1 MSKTY
6 LGAKRKRTN
15 TPAENRKRT
24 VEYRH
29 LRYAKTPAVR
39 DEEETVI
46 VLSEFPR
53 ADVVDEAE
61 EAVVVLPETEEP
73 VGEKPVVTVSE
84 PVKES
89 TEKGGFF
96 AKITAFF
103 AGLFGTKLLTDTDV
117 DDENVRAAEL
127 LEVPSDSEEPEAEEV
142 LSKTAEEPAAEA
154 DTAVP
159 AETAETEPEAE
170 EASEAAETETT
181 EDTETE
187 TSEKETVTS
196 EEEETAEETETT
208 EAESSEETEESEE
221 AETSEE
227 PAEEAE
233 ASEETA
239 ESEEKAEESESSE
252 EVEVSESTEEETDA
266 AEETEEPEAAE
277 KAAVVTE
284 ETEDTAEAVTESPEE
299 TETSEEKEE
308 TESET
313 SEEKEVTESSEEKK
327 EKTEASEETTEE
339 SEKSEEET
347 ESETSEEKE
356 VIESSEEKKEK
367 TEASEETTE
376 ESEKM
381 EEETTSET
389 SEEKEETESS
399 EEKKE
404 ETETSE
410 ETEKVTE
417 EAEKTDEEKETET
430 AEEKT
435 EETTESETEEKKEE
449 PSEPEKPKKSLAERF
464 LEFKAYRR
472 RKKLENLDEMIDRP
486 TANILQMMVAP
497 GTAME
502 RVSKAGYATVSRFT
516 ILAFN
521 ILKWIIFGAF
531 FGSALRMI
539 ITSVE
544 FSIVQMNF
552 SSASGIAVKIALFTL
567 AAEYLSYY
575 LISIVSGLMR
585 KQITMP
591 VLIDVTG
598 RSSLSSALIFLVACF
613 VLKHNMALGFAIL
626 IAGLVYEIAMKTY
639 GIGLVS
645 EDISRNIQFWFIAL
659 LVVLIAMLSFTYFRM
674 TMSNVVEIFSKI
686 MNLN

>member
-46 VLSEFPR
+46 VLPEFPR
-53 ADVVDEAE
+53 ADVADEAE

-73 VGEKPVVTVSE
+73 VGGKPVVTVSE

-187 TSEKETVTS
+187 TSEEETVTS
-196 EEEETAEETETT
+196 EEEETAEETETA
-208 EAESSEETEESEE
+208 EAESSEEAEESEE

-233 ASEETA
+233 TSEETA

-252 EVEVSESTEEETDA
+252 EAEVSESTEEETDA

-277 KAAVVTE
+277 KAAAVTE
-284 ETEDTAEAVTESPEE
+284 ETEETAEAVTESPEE

-327 EKTEASEETTEE
+327 EKTETSEET
-339 SEKSEEET
+339 
-347 ESETSEEKE
+347 
-356 VIESSEEKKEK
+356 
-367 TEASEETTE
+367 AE

-464 LEFKAYRR
+464 MEFKAYRR

>member
-53 ADVVDEAE
+53 ADVADEAE

-170 EASEAAETETT
+170 EASEASETETT

-187 TSEKETVTS
+187 TSEEETVTS
-196 EEEETAEETETT
+196 EEEETAEETETA

-227 PAEEAE
+227 PAEEA
-233 ASEETA
+233 
-239 ESEEKAEESESSE
+239 
-252 EVEVSESTEEETDA
+252 EVSESTEEETDA

-284 ETEDTAEAVTESPEE
+284 ETEETAEAVTESPEE

-347 ESETSEEKE
+347 E
-356 VIESSEEKKEK
+356 
-367 TEASEETTE
+367 
-376 ESEKM
+376 
-381 EEETTSET
+381 SET

-486 TANILQMMVAP
+486 TANILQMMVTP

>member
-46 VLSEFPR
+46 VVPEFPQ
-53 ADVVDEAE
+53 ADVADEAE

-187 TSEKETVTS
+187 TSEEETVTS
-196 EEEETAEETETT
+196 EEEETAEETETA
-208 EAESSEETEESEE
+208 EAESSEKTEESEE

-233 ASEETA
+233 TSEETA
-239 ESEEKAEESESSE
+239 ESEEKAEETESSE
-252 EVEVSESTEEETDA
+252 EAEVSESTEEETDA

-284 ETEDTAEAVTESPEE
+284 ETEETAEAVTESQEE

-347 ESETSEEKE
+347 E
-356 VIESSEEKKEK
+356 
-367 TEASEETTE
+367 
-376 ESEKM
+376 
-381 EEETTSET
+381 SET

>member
-339 SEKSEEET
+339 SEK
-347 ESETSEEKE
+347 
-356 VIESSEEKKEK
+356 
-367 TEASEETTE
+367 
-376 ESEKM
+376 M

>member
-53 ADVVDEAE
+53 ADVADEAE

-187 TSEKETVTS
+187 TSEEETVTS
-196 EEEETAEETETT
+196 EEEETAEETETA

-233 ASEETA
+233 TSEETA
-239 ESEEKAEESESSE
+239 ESEEKEEESESSE
-252 EVEVSESTEEETDA
+252 EAEVSESTEEETDA

-284 ETEDTAEAVTESPEE
+284 ETEETAEAVTESPEE

-347 ESETSEEKE
+347 E
-356 VIESSEEKKEK
+356 
-367 TEASEETTE
+367 
-376 ESEKM
+376 
-381 EEETTSET
+381 SET

-486 TANILQMMVAP
+486 TANILQMMVTP

>member
-53 ADVVDEAE
+53 ADVADEAE

-187 TSEKETVTS
+187 TSEEETVTS
-196 EEEETAEETETT
+196 EEEETAEETETA

-227 PAEEAE
+227 PAEEA
-233 ASEETA
+233 
-239 ESEEKAEESESSE
+239 
-252 EVEVSESTEEETDA
+252 EVSESTEEETDA

-284 ETEDTAEAVTESPEE
+284 ETEETAEAVTESPEE

-347 ESETSEEKE
+347 E
-356 VIESSEEKKEK
+356 
-367 TEASEETTE
+367 
-376 ESEKM
+376 
-381 EEETTSET
+381 SET

-486 TANILQMMVAP
+486 TANILQMMVTP

>member
-46 VLSEFPR
+46 VLPEFPR
-53 ADVVDEAE
+53 ADVADEAE

-196 EEEETAEETETT
+196 EEEETAEETETA

-233 ASEETA
+233 TSEETA
-239 ESEEKAEESESSE
+239 ESEEKAEETESSE

-284 ETEDTAEAVTESPEE
+284 ETEETAEAVTESPEE

-347 ESETSEEKE
+347 E
-356 VIESSEEKKEK
+356 
-367 TEASEETTE
+367 
-376 ESEKM
+376 
-381 EEETTSET
+381 SET

>member
-53 ADVVDEAE
+53 ADVADEAE

-196 EEEETAEETETT
+196 EEEETAEETETA

-233 ASEETA
+233 TSEETA

-252 EVEVSESTEEETDA
+252 EAEVSESTEEETDA

-284 ETEDTAEAVTESPEE
+284 ETEETAEAVTESPEE

-347 ESETSEEKE
+347 E
-356 VIESSEEKKEK
+356 
-367 TEASEETTE
+367 
-376 ESEKM
+376 
-381 EEETTSET
+381 SET

>member
-46 VLSEFPR
+46 VLPEFPR
-53 ADVVDEAE
+53 ADVADEAE

-196 EEEETAEETETT
+196 EEEETAEETETA

-233 ASEETA
+233 TSEETA
-239 ESEEKAEESESSE
+239 ESEEKAEETESSE
-252 EVEVSESTEEETDA
+252 EAEVSESTEEETDA

-284 ETEDTAEAVTESPEE
+284 ETEETAEAVTESPEE

-347 ESETSEEKE
+347 E
-356 VIESSEEKKEK
+356 
-367 TEASEETTE
+367 
-376 ESEKM
+376 
-381 EEETTSET
+381 SET

>member
-53 ADVVDEAE
+53 ADVADEAE

-187 TSEKETVTS
+187 TSEEETVTS
-196 EEEETAEETETT
+196 EEEETAEETETA

-233 ASEETA
+233 TSEETA
-239 ESEEKAEESESSE
+239 ESEEKAEETESSE
-252 EVEVSESTEEETDA
+252 EAEVSESTKEETDA
-266 AEETEEPEAAE
+266 AKETEEPEAAE

-284 ETEDTAEAVTESPEE
+284 ETEETAEAVTESPEE

-356 VIESSEEKKEK
+356 VTK
-367 TEASEETTE
+367 
-376 ESEKM
+376 
-381 EEETTSET
+381 
-389 SEEKEETESS
+389 SS